1 MEIKT
6 IATVNGINLV
16 DFGDCASRFYW
27 FRNLGDSTLYV
38 SAKPNP
44 IAGGDDV
51 SELPPKSSTSIETD
65 TGKIYILGAGKVE
78 IHNTD
83 SKFCPFKGVIV
94 VSGGGGGEIVG
105 YVEDGLILFS
115 ELTDKLAYNPIA
127 DDKLGRIVNDC
138 NGAIGYAS
146 ATKTDIAS
154 QMASSFTLQILCRTT
169 ITSSTIKFVFGLM
182 YDVSFCTAMLAIK
195 NGYFGLERSNGQF
208 MTTVA
213 INDDEWHMLTATYNG
228 TELRLYVDGNIIEPI
243 YVVEL
248 TIPEVATIRVGN
260 WNGDINDFCF
270 VGNIANCCI
279 YNRALTDSEVMQNWQ
294 TDIRRY
300 GISN

>member
-1 MEIKT
+1 MDNIKT
-6 IATVNGINLV
+6 IVSTDNVNVV
-16 DFGDCASRFYW
+16 DFDGSEKRFYW
-27 FRNLGDSTLYV
+27 CRNLGSTTVYV
-38 SAKPNP
+38 SANENITP
-44 IAGGDDV
+44 GGDGV
-51 SELPPKSSTSIETD
+51 AELIPGNGICIETRK
-65 TGKIYILGAGKVE
+65 GKIYILGTGKVE
-78 IHNTD
+78 VHNSQ
-83 SKFCPFKGVIV
+83 SKFCPFKLAPAQ
-94 VSGGGGGEIVG
+94 SSGGEIVG

-138 NGAIGYAS
+138 NGVIGYAS
-146 ATKTDIAS
+146 ATRTDIVS
-154 QMASSFTLQILCRTT
+154 QMASSFTLQVLCRTT

-213 INDDEWHMLTATYNG
+213 INDDEWHMLTATYDG

-248 TIPEVATIRVGN
+248 MIPEVATIRVGN
-260 WNGDINDFCF
+260 WNGNINDFCF

-279 YNRALTDSEVMQNWQ
+279 YNRALSDSEILKNWCA
-294 TDIRRY
+294 DIGRY
-300 GISN
+300 GIGR